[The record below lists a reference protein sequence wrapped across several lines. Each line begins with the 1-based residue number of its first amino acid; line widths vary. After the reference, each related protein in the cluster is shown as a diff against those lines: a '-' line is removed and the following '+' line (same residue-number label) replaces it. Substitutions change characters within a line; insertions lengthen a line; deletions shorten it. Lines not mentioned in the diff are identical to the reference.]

1 MKGYKKG
8 KSKRETDAIGGAMPG
23 KAGEAARG
31 IMRRRASD
39 RLKNVMGEMK
49 KGPGRNPS
57 KGTYS
62 K

>member
-8 KSKRETDAIGGAMPG
+8 KSKRETDAIGGAMKG
-23 KAGEAARG
+23 KTGEAAKG
-31 IMRRRASD
+31 IMRRRESS
-39 RLKNVMGEMK
+39 RMREVMGEIRK
-49 KGPGRNPS
+49 TRNPS

>member
-8 KSKRETDAIGGAMPG
+8 KSKRETDAIGGAMSG
-23 KAGEAARG
+23 KTGEAARG
-31 IMRRRASD
+31 IMRRREHPA
-39 RLKNVMGEMK
+39 LKRAREAAESARSPM
-49 KGPGRNPS
+49 